1 MNYFL
6 VLYYFSSYLKAMD
19 KSLPIYKSLFFLGL
33 PIVGG
38 NIAQFSSSV
47 VDTAMLGHYD
57 PKTLA
62 SLIVASSVF
71 FILLIVGGG
80 FSFALVPVVAAHDA
94 RDEDTLVRRNT
105 RMAIWLSIIFSI
117 LVFPI
122 LYWSDSVL
130 MFLGQS
136 EELSQSAHEYLRIMA
151 FVMFPALLDVTLRCY
166 LTGLKHTNIVLW
178 ATVSGLVCKSVIGWL
193 FVFGKFG
200 CPELGIE
207 GAALSTLAGTLVILI
222 FFVWHAQR
230 YFPQHELF
238 KNIWKPDVA
247 ALRRIFTLGLPIGL
261 TYLAES
267 GLFSGVT
274 IMVGWIGEIE
284 VASHG
289 IAMQI
294 MAITFM
300 VHLGL
305 SQIATTL
312 IGNAYGRE
320 DSLEVLRRIG
330 ICAISMSSTFAF
342 MIIIVF
348 LSVPESLLSLFIDNS
363 NPDSVA
369 ILSIGVSLM
378 IIAACFQL
386 TDGLQAVGLGLLR
399 GMQDVKVP
407 FIIALVSYWGVGFTT
422 SYLLGIKFS
431 YGPQGVWLGLVT
443 GLAIASVLLLTRFW
457 YKTRNQ
463 KN

>member
-105 RMAIWLSIIFSI
+105 RMAIWLSIIFST

-178 ATVSGLVCKSVIGWL
+178 ATVSGLICKTIIGWL

-300 VHLGL
+300 VHLGI

-330 ICAISMSSTFAF
+330 ICAISMSSAFAF

-457 YKTRNQ
+457 HKTRN
-463 KN
+463 

>member
-178 ATVSGLVCKSVIGWL
+178 ATVSGLICKTIIGWL

-300 VHLGL
+300 VHLGI

-330 ICAISMSSTFAF
+330 ICAISMSSAFAF

-457 YKTRNQ
+457 YKTRG
-463 KN
+463 

>member
-105 RMAIWLSIIFSI
+105 RMAIWLSIIFST

-178 ATVSGLVCKSVIGWL
+178 ATVSGLICKTIIGWL

-300 VHLGL
+300 VHLGI

-330 ICAISMSSTFAF
+330 ICAISMSSAFAF
-342 MIIIVF
+342 IIIVVF

>member
-1 MNYFL
+1 
-6 VLYYFSSYLKAMD
+6 MD

-136 EELSQSAHEYLRIMA
+136 EDLSQSAHEYLRIMA

-178 ATVSGLVCKSVIGWL
+178 ATVSGLVCKTIIGWL

-300 VHLGL
+300 VHLGI

-330 ICAISMSSTFAF
+330 ICAISMSSTFAL

-348 LSVPESLLSLFIDNS
+348 LSIPESLLSLFIDNS

-457 YKTRNQ
+457 HKTRN
-463 KN
+463 

>member
-105 RMAIWLSIIFSI
+105 RMAIWLSIIFST

-178 ATVSGLVCKSVIGWL
+178 ATVSGLICKTIIGWL

-300 VHLGL
+300 VHLGI

-330 ICAISMSSTFAF
+330 ICAISMSSAFAF
-342 MIIIVF
+342 IIIVVF

-431 YGPQGVWLGLVT
+431 YGPQGIWLGLVT

-457 YKTRNQ
+457 HKTRN
-463 KN
+463 

>member
-130 MFLGQS
+130 LFLGQS
-136 EELSQSAHEYLRIMA
+136 EELSQAAHEYLRIMA

-178 ATVSGLVCKSVIGWL
+178 ATVSGLICKSVIGWL
-193 FVFGKFG
+193 FVFGNFG

-330 ICAISMSSTFAF
+330 ICAISMSSAFAF

-363 NPDSVA
+363 DPDSVA

-457 YKTRNQ
+457 HKTRN
-463 KN
+463 

>member
-1 MNYFL
+1 
-6 VLYYFSSYLKAMD
+6 MD

-94 RDEDTLVRRNT
+94 RNEDTLVRRNT

-117 LVFPI
+117 MVFPI

-130 MFLGQS
+130 IFLGQS

-363 NPDSVA
+363 DPDSVA

-407 FIIALVSYWGVGFTT
+407 FVIALVSYWGVGFTT

-457 YKTRNQ
+457 YKTRN
-463 KN
+463 

>member
-1 MNYFL
+1 
-6 VLYYFSSYLKAMD
+6 MD

-130 MFLGQS
+130 LFLGQS
-136 EELSQSAHEYLRIMA
+136 EELSQAAHEYLRIMA

-178 ATVSGLVCKSVIGWL
+178 ATVSGLICKSVIGWL
-193 FVFGKFG
+193 FVFGNFG

-330 ICAISMSSTFAF
+330 ICAISMSSAFAF

-363 NPDSVA
+363 DPDSVA

-457 YKTRNQ
+457 HKTRN
-463 KN
+463 

>member
-1 MNYFL
+1 
-6 VLYYFSSYLKAMD
+6 MD

-136 EELSQSAHEYLRIMA
+136 EDLSQSAHEYLRIMA

-178 ATVSGLVCKSVIGWL
+178 ATVSGLTCKTIIGWL

-300 VHLGL
+300 VHLGI

-457 YKTRNQ
+457 YKTRG
-463 KN
+463 

>member
-105 RMAIWLSIIFSI
+105 RMAIWLSIIFST

-178 ATVSGLVCKSVIGWL
+178 ATVSGLICKTIIGWL

-300 VHLGL
+300 VHLGI

-330 ICAISMSSTFAF
+330 ICAISMSSAFAF
-342 MIIIVF
+342 IIIVVF

-363 NPDSVA
+363 SPDSVA

-457 YKTRNQ
+457 HKTRN
-463 KN
+463 

>member
-136 EELSQSAHEYLRIMA
+136 EDLSQSAHEYLRIMA

-178 ATVSGLVCKSVIGWL
+178 ATVSGLICKSVIGWL
-193 FVFGKFG
+193 FVFGNFG

-300 VHLGL
+300 VHLGI

-330 ICAISMSSTFAF
+330 ICAVSMSSAFAF

-457 YKTRNQ
+457 HKTRN
-463 KN
+463 

>member
-105 RMAIWLSIIFSI
+105 RMAIWLSIIFST

-178 ATVSGLVCKSVIGWL
+178 ATASGLICKTIIGWL

-300 VHLGL
+300 VHLGI

-330 ICAISMSSTFAF
+330 ICAISMSSAFAF
-342 MIIIVF
+342 IIIVVF

-431 YGPQGVWLGLVT
+431 YGPQGIWLGLVT

-457 YKTRNQ
+457 YKTRG
-463 KN
+463 

>member
-1 MNYFL
+1 
-6 VLYYFSSYLKAMD
+6 
-19 KSLPIYKSLFFLGL
+19 
-33 PIVGG
+33 
-38 NIAQFSSSV
+38 
-47 VDTAMLGHYD
+47 
-57 PKTLA
+57 
-62 SLIVASSVF
+62 
-71 FILLIVGGG
+71 
-80 FSFALVPVVAAHDA
+80 
-94 RDEDTLVRRNT
+94 
-105 RMAIWLSIIFSI
+105 
-117 LVFPI
+117 
-122 LYWSDSVL
+122 
-130 MFLGQS
+130 
-136 EELSQSAHEYLRIMA
+136 MA

-178 ATVSGLVCKSVIGWL
+178 ATVSGLICKTIIGWL

-207 GAALSTLAGTLVILI
+207 GAALSTLAGTLVILS

-300 VHLGL
+300 VHLGI

-320 DSLEVLRRIG
+320 DSLE
-330 ICAISMSSTFAF
+330 F
-342 MIIIVF
+342 
-348 LSVPESLLSLFIDNS
+348 
-363 NPDSVA
+363 
-369 ILSIGVSLM
+369 
-378 IIAACFQL
+378 
-386 TDGLQAVGLGLLR
+386 
-399 GMQDVKVP
+399 
-407 FIIALVSYWGVGFTT
+407 
-422 SYLLGIKFS
+422 
-431 YGPQGVWLGLVT
+431 
-443 GLAIASVLLLTRFW
+443 
-457 YKTRNQ
+457 
-463 KN
+463 

>member
-1 MNYFL
+1 
-6 VLYYFSSYLKAMD
+6 MD

-136 EELSQSAHEYLRIMA
+136 EDLSQSAHEYLRIMA

-178 ATVSGLVCKSVIGWL
+178 ATVSGLMCKSIIGWL

-300 VHLGL
+300 VHLGI

-312 IGNAYGRE
+312 IGNAYGRG

-457 YKTRNQ
+457 HKTRN
-463 KN
+463 

>member
-105 RMAIWLSIIFSI
+105 RMAIWLSIIFST

-178 ATVSGLVCKSVIGWL
+178 ATVSGLICKTIIGWL

-300 VHLGL
+300 VHLGI

-330 ICAISMSSTFAF
+330 ICAISMSSAFAF
-342 MIIIVF
+342 IIIVVF

-457 YKTRNQ
+457 YKKR
-463 KN
+463 

>member
-178 ATVSGLVCKSVIGWL
+178 ATVSGLICKTIIGWL

-300 VHLGL
+300 VHLGI

-330 ICAISMSSTFAF
+330 ICAISMSSAFAF
-342 MIIIVF
+342 IIIVVF

-457 YKTRNQ
+457 YKTRG
-463 KN
+463 

>member
-105 RMAIWLSIIFSI
+105 RMAIWLSIIFST

-178 ATVSGLVCKSVIGWL
+178 ATVSGLMCKTIIGWL

-207 GAALSTLAGTLVILI
+207 GAALSTLAGTLVILV

-247 ALRRIFTLGLPIGL
+247 SLRRIFTLGLPIGL

-300 VHLGL
+300 VHLGI

-330 ICAISMSSTFAF
+330 ICAISMSSAFAF
-342 MIIIVF
+342 IIIVVF

-457 YKTRNQ
+457 HKTRN
-463 KN
+463 

>member
-136 EELSQSAHEYLRIMA
+136 EDLSQSAHEYLRIMA

-178 ATVSGLVCKSVIGWL
+178 ATVSGLICKTIIGWL

-222 FFVWHAQR
+222 LFVWHAQR

-300 VHLGL
+300 VHLGI

-330 ICAISMSSTFAF
+330 ICAISMSSAFAF
-342 MIIIVF
+342 IIIVVF

-457 YKTRNQ
+457 HKTRN
-463 KN
+463 

>member
-105 RMAIWLSIIFSI
+105 RMAIWLSIIFST

-178 ATVSGLVCKSVIGWL
+178 ATVSGLICKTIIGWL

-207 GAALSTLAGTLVILI
+207 GAALSTLAGTLVILV

-300 VHLGL
+300 VHLGI

-330 ICAISMSSTFAF
+330 ICAISMSSAFAF
-342 MIIIVF
+342 IIIVVF

-457 YKTRNQ
+457 YKTRG
-463 KN
+463 

>member
-105 RMAIWLSIIFSI
+105 RMAIWLSIIFST

-178 ATVSGLVCKSVIGWL
+178 ATVSGLICKTIIGWL

-300 VHLGL
+300 VHLGI

-330 ICAISMSSTFAF
+330 ICAISMSSAFAF
-342 MIIIVF
+342 IIIVVF

-457 YKTRNQ
+457 YKTRG
-463 KN
+463 

>member
-105 RMAIWLSIIFSI
+105 RMAIWLSIIFST

-178 ATVSGLVCKSVIGWL
+178 ATVSGLICKTIIGWL

-300 VHLGL
+300 VHLGI

-330 ICAISMSSTFAF
+330 ICAISMSSAFAF
-342 MIIIVF
+342 IIIVVF

-457 YKTRNQ
+457 HKTRN
-463 KN
+463 

>member
-1 MNYFL
+1 
-6 VLYYFSSYLKAMD
+6 MD

-136 EELSQSAHEYLRIMA
+136 EDLSQSAHEYLRIMA

-178 ATVSGLVCKSVIGWL
+178 ATVSGLMCKTIIGWL

-300 VHLGL
+300 VHLGI

-330 ICAISMSSTFAF
+330 ICAISMSSAFAF

-457 YKTRNQ
+457 HKTRN
-463 KN
+463 